1 MQTTITIADV
11 LQARQRI
18 APYLMPTPAHRYPA
32 LEKKIGFNLWIKHE
46 NHQPTGA
53 FKVRGGVNYCGALPP
68 DERNRGVI
76 AASTGNHGQSV
87 AFAARL
93 YGIPAKIVVPEGANP
108 DKVRAIENLGAEIIY
123 HGKHYE
129 ECKRHAEELA
139 DSTGIRYI
147 SAGDEPLLISGV
159 GTYALELMEA
169 VPDLDV
175 IYVPVGGGSGAS
187 GCCIVGHAV
196 RPGLKVIGVQSAHA
210 PAVFESWKS
219 GKTVI
224 TDSADT
230 FAEGLA
236 TLSPFEL
243 PLNILRRELDD
254 FVLVTDDELRA
265 AIRMLLT
272 YTHNIAEGAGAAAFA
287 AAWREREKWQRKNV
301 AVIMSGG
308 NLTMEQLR
316 DILEGEQNR

>member
-1 MQTTITIADV
+1 MNDTITVADV
-11 LQARQRI
+11 LRARQRI
-18 APYLMPTPAHRYPA
+18 APYLVPTPAHRYPA
-32 LEKKIGFNLWIKHE
+32 LEKQIGFNLWIKHE

-53 FKVRGGVNYCGALPP
+53 FKVRGGVNYCGTLSPA
-68 DERNRGVI
+68 ERQNGVI

-108 DKVRAIENLGAEIIY
+108 DKVRAIQNFGADII
-123 HGKHYE
+123 HFGKNYE

-139 DSTGIRYI
+139 ASTGIRYV
-147 SAGDEPLLISGV
+147 SAGDEPLLIAGV
-159 GTYALELMEA
+159 ATYALELLETA
-169 VPDLDV
+169 PELDA

-210 PAVFESWKS
+210 PAVYESWKTGS
-219 GKTVI
+219 HVT
-224 TDSADT
+224 TDTADT

-243 PLNILRRELDD
+243 PLGILRRELDD
-254 FVLVTDDELRA
+254 FVLVTDDELRD

-287 AAWREREKWQRKNV
+287 AAWREREKWQGKNV
-301 AVIMSGG
+301 GVIMSGG

-316 DILEGEQNR
+316 DILKGAK